1 MRYLL
6 LLTLALGASA
16 QTAKPPTY
24 DDDVK
29 AIFRRRCFGCH
40 SSAESRP
47 GLSLETYAGV
57 LKGGGS
63 GDIVIPG
70 RPAASLLYKVVAHE
84 GAGVPRMPLTQA
96 NIPDSEIALIHDSIQ
111 K

>member
-6 LLTLALGASA
+6 LLTVALAASA
-16 QTAKPPTY
+16 QTARPPTY

-29 AIFRRRCFGCH
+29 PIFRRRCFGCH
-40 SSAESRP
+40 SSAESRA

-63 GDIVIPG
+63 GDIVIAG
-70 RPAASLLYKVVAHE
+70 RPAASLLYKVVATK
-84 GAGVPRMPLTQA
+84 ATASLACRSTRPRFPTA
-96 NIPDSEIALIHDSIQ
+96 RSP
-111 K
+111 

>member
-6 LLTLALGASA
+6 LLTIALAASA

-29 AIFRRRCFGCH
+29 AIFRSHCFGCH
-40 SSAESRP
+40 SSAESRT

-63 GDIVIPG
+63 GDIVIPS
-70 RPAASLLYKVVAHE
+70 RPAASLLYKVQAH
-84 GAGVPRMPLTQA
+84 ARDGVPRLPL
-96 NIPDSEIALIHDSIQ
+96 NDPKIPDSE
-111 K
+111 